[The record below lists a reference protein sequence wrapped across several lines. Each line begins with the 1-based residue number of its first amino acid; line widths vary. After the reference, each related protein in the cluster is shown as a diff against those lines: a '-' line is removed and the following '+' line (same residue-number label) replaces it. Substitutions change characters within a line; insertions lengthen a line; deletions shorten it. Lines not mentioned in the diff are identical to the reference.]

1 MGLRMDAMSHPERGV
16 RWRALRRRTAF
27 FGLTFLT
34 SAAAAALLL
43 DILEANGISGTELCG
58 VALFFILFTWIA
70 GSFWTAVAGF
80 MIRLV
85 GHDPAAI
92 DPAEVAGR
100 PLHTRVAIAMPV
112 YNEDPQR
119 VEAGLDATWSSLQ
132 AETQHASFDLFILS
146 DTTNADIAAAEE
158 VMWQNLVARH
168 RAAGRIF
175 YRRRLD
181 RSERKAGNILEFV
194 RRWGANYECMVV
206 LDADSVMSGETLV
219 TLARLMEA
227 HPEIGILQSLPLAA
241 GRESLFGRLLQFGA
255 RLQSPLLSTGL
266 AYWQL
271 GESNYYGH
279 NAIVRIAPFGRYC
292 TLPRLSGRPPLGGE
306 ILSHDFVE
314 AAFMRRGGYEVRQLP
329 QLLGSWEEVP
339 ANVIDFA
346 VRDRRWTQGN
356 LQHSRVM
363 LFRGL
368 HPLSRMH
375 LFTGIVSYMSSPVWF
390 ALLLLSSVLSAIEAA
405 KKPQYFLPGFRSLFP
420 QWPQIR
426 GGETAVLLTATLA
439 VLLLPKV
446 FGALLAMRNRRVLHE
461 FGSGARLLLSLLV
474 EQLFSVLLAPSMM
487 VFHSTFVVQT
497 LAGKSVS
504 WNAQDRSERGLTVRE
519 AMRRQKWH
527 LVLGVVWG
535 AAMLRLAPQFFW
547 WLTPV
552 FAGLISSVWLTVWT
566 SRPSAGLRLRR
577 WGLLL
582 TPEETAPPPE
592 LVALRRGPP
601 QALPPTAANAAVT
614 ANGSPSITSV
624 TGTPGTNGTSSAN
637 GTPAANA
644 AGSEAAVSEVTGS
657 EEIVSEVTAS
667 EDSGAP
673 TPPPANNG
681 HDYYTAQRRSG

>member
-1 MGLRMDAMSHPERGV
+1 MSRAEGRAAV
-16 RWRALRRRTAF
+16 RWRAAWRRTAF

-43 DILEANGISGTELCG
+43 DILEANGISRIELCG

-80 MIRLV
+80 VVRLV
-85 GHDPAAI
+85 GRDPAAI
-92 DPAEVAGR
+92 DPADVAGR
-100 PLHTRVAIAMPV
+100 PLHTRIAITMPV

-119 VEAGLDATWSSLQ
+119 VEAGLEATWVSLQ
-132 AETQHASFDLFILS
+132 AESEHASFDLFILS
-146 DTTNADIAAAEE
+146 DTTNVEIASAEE
-158 VMWQNLVARH
+158 AMWRNLVARH
-168 RAAGRIF
+168 RADGRIF
-175 YRRRLD
+175 YRRRLE

-194 RRWGANYECMVV
+194 RRWGASYECMVV
-206 LDADSVMSGETLV
+206 LDADSVMSGGTLV

-279 NAIVRIAPFGRYC
+279 NAIVRIEPFGRYC

-329 QLLGSWEEVP
+329 QLFGSWEEVP

-368 HPLSRMH
+368 HPLSRIH
-375 LFTGIVSYMSSPVWF
+375 LLTGIVSYLSSPVWF
-390 ALLLLSSVLSAIEAA
+390 ALLLLSSVLSAMEAA
-405 KKPQYFLPGFRSLFP
+405 KKPQYFLPGFVSLFP
-420 QWPQIR
+420 HWPQIR
-426 GGETAVLLTATLA
+426 GGETAVLLAATLA

-446 FGALLAMRNRRVLHE
+446 FGALLAIRDRRVRGE
-461 FGSGARLLLSLLV
+461 FGGSARLLLSLLI
-474 EQLFSVLLAPSMM
+474 EQFFSMLLAPSMM
-487 VFHSTFVVQT
+487 LFHSTFVVQT

-519 AMRRQKWH
+519 ALRRQKWH

-535 AAMLRLAPQFFW
+535 ASMAWLAPQFFW

-552 FAGLISSVWLTVWT
+552 LAGLISCVWLTVWT
-566 SRPSAGLRLRR
+566 SRPSAGLRLQRS
-577 WGLLL
+577 GLLL

-592 LVALRRGPP
+592 LVALKRGCA
-601 QALPPTAANAAVT
+601 QALPPTAAKISGT
-614 ANGSPSITSV
+614 SSLNGTSV
-624 TGTPGTNGTSSAN
+624 KGTSSVHGAPEAEGAPSTNGTA
-637 GTPAANA
+637 
-644 AGSEAAVSEVTGS
+644 SEAAA
-657 EEIVSEVTAS
+657 AS
-667 EDSGAP
+667 EAAGAARVP
-673 TPPPANNG
+673 AANNG
-681 HDYYTAQRRSG
+681 HDYH